1 MKNNKNTKPKKHTKT
16 SPNKKPKKTGGLAGW
31 IQFLKEVRAELR
43 KVTWPPRKEII
54 SSTSALIIATVL
66 IGAFLG
72 IVDLVLAEG
81 IQPALA
87 GSPSLMSYLT
97 LLLFAVILAWVYKSN

>member
-1 MKNNKNTKPKKHTKT
+1 MKNNTEVKSKKEPKKKTVKQTKK
-16 SPNKKPKKTGGLAGW
+16 SGGIAGW

-43 KVTWPPRKEII
+43 KVTWPPRKEIFA
-54 SSTSALIIATVL
+54 STSALIVATVL

-72 IVDLVLAEG
+72 IVDLVLAKG

-87 GSPSLMSYLT
+87 GTPSLMSYLT